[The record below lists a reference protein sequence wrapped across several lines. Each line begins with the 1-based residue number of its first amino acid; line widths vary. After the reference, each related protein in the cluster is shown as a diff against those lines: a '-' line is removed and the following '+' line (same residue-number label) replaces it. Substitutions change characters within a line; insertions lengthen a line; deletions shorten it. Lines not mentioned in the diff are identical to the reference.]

1 MNEEHKEIISKVI
14 KLQKDVALF
23 FTKILGISTL
33 EQYHKDICK
42 AVVEFDRLAIK
53 ACHAVGKTWI
63 MGNVV
68 LWFITCF
75 KNSIVI
81 TTAPTN
87 RQVEALLW
95 GEIRKGHRRSKTRLG
110 GKLLRKRLD
119 IDDDWYAMGFSPS
132 TGAASDSEEQQG
144 SAFQGFH
151 AKHVLI
157 IFDEATGIP
166 RDLWVMAE
174 GLLTSGV
181 TVKWI
186 CIANPTTTAC
196 EFYKVCRKA
205 EWHVMTINCF
215 DSPNMIANGFNDIE
229 DVKAE
234 IDILKTLSDYDR
246 LQRIRNYKKPND
258 YLLNAQWVMSKLYD
272 WGFEHP
278 LSKSKILGE
287 FPTQSDNVI
296 VKYDSVMNA
305 FNRDPITEYSKRY
318 IGVDVA
324 RFGDDL
330 TVITEIT
337 DVSVR
342 EKYVHMHLD
351 IMETTGHVMQLFSIG
366 NQGKETHIAIDAT
379 GVGSGVV
386 DALRENKREGLL
398 PDYCYIHEIHFG
410 NKISIDGKLEKNKSE
425 AQKKTET
432 KLNNTYENLKAYMFE
447 LLNKDLNQELCL
459 PNEEIYEEEL
469 PTILFTYSRKN
480 KLCVENKKDY
490 KARTGKSPDTSDSL
504 VLANYARYLKP
515 NHVKFTRR
523 KESAKPFHK
532 TYGANPRREKERK
545 DRIKVKSF

>member
-1 MNEEHKEIISKVI
+1 
-14 KLQKDVALF
+14 
-23 FTKILGISTL
+23 
-33 EQYHKDICK
+33 
-42 AVVEFDRLAIK
+42 
-53 ACHAVGKTWI
+53 
-63 MGNVV
+63 
-68 LWFITCF
+68 
-75 KNSIVI
+75 
-81 TTAPTN
+81 
-87 RQVEALLW
+87 
-95 GEIRKGHRRSKTRLG
+95 
-110 GKLLRKRLD
+110 
-119 IDDDWYAMGFSPS
+119 
-132 TGAASDSEEQQG
+132 
-144 SAFQGFH
+144 
-151 AKHVLI
+151 
-157 IFDEATGIP
+157 
-166 RDLWVMAE
+166 
-174 GLLTSGV
+174 
-181 TVKWI
+181 
-186 CIANPTTTAC
+186 
-196 EFYKVCRKA
+196 
-205 EWHVMTINCF
+205 
-215 DSPNMIANGFNDIE
+215 
-229 DVKAE
+229 
-234 IDILKTLSDYDR
+234 
-246 LQRIRNYKKPND
+246 
-258 YLLNAQWVMSKLYD
+258 
-272 WGFEHP
+272 
-278 LSKSKILGE
+278 
-287 FPTQSDNVI
+287 
-296 VKYDSVMNA
+296 
-305 FNRDPITEYSKRY
+305 
-318 IGVDVA
+318 
-324 RFGDDL
+324 
-330 TVITEIT
+330 
-337 DVSVR
+337 
-342 EKYVHMHLD
+342 MHLD